1 MLYGNPFFFVLS
13 LYNHLNPFLKFQSP
27 FYFDP
32 PLIAFRNFFQP
43 PCLLG
48 PPVYLA
54 LASSYLIAGF
64 ILAVTYNSL
73 LAFSVVCFIVSILLW
88 EAL

>member
-1 MLYGNPFFFVLS
+1 
-13 LYNHLNPFLKFQSP
+13 
-27 FYFDP
+27 
-32 PLIAFRNFFQP
+32 
-43 PCLLG
+43 
-48 PPVYLA
+48 
-54 LASSYLIAGF
+54 LIAGF